1 MFYIPFWIF
10 FAASVILAGATISIR
25 KLKFIDIQVMIMVAA
40 VSMSC
45 DMIFC
50 KQLKLYHY
58 VDMTLKYIGWYSF
71 WANLII
77 CPAIGLAFI
86 KFIPSR
92 TKIVALYIVIWSVML
107 TLLELFILKPYG
119 ILHYP
124 SWRIIPWSTI
134 GYVITL
140 IWEYVY
146 YRLLLKYYRY
156 KSITQLSQSD

>member
-50 KQLKLYHY
+50 KQFKLYHY
-58 VDMTLKYIGWYSF
+58 VDMRYVGWYSF

-77 CPAIGLAFI
+77 CPAIGLTFI
-86 KFIPSR
+86 KFILPR
-92 TKIVALYIVIWSVML
+92 TKMVALYIGIWSVML
-107 TLLELFILKPYG
+107 TLFELYILKPSG

-124 SWRIIPWSTI
+124 GWHIIPWSTI
-134 GYVITL
+134 GYVIVFT
-140 IWEYVY
+140 WEYVY
-146 YRLLLKYYRY
+146 YKILEKRMLVK
-156 KSITQLSQSD
+156 Q